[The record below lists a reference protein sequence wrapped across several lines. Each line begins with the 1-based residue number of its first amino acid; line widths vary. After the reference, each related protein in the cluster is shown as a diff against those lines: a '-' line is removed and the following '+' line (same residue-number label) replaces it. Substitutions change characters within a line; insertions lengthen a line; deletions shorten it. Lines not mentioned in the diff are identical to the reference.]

1 MAKNNN
7 FLLVFYILLGLGV
20 IFGLYTI
27 DSSLEKPS
35 GPLNLAPVP
44 VSNTTITEVV
54 DIETEFFFTI
64 LSDVE
69 NYPRVLPNNILSVNM
84 IEETNSSLIYEIT
97 LMEKGVKTTLLIEQ
111 ESFPYEKQILT
122 VIEGDAKNT
131 TITQKFQNQGNST
144 KLITEIEI
152 ELSGVLTPFGFIP
165 QLNFNNAMATI
176 LSNFIEYSTEKTQN
190 EKIVDDIY
198 RDILKRS
205 ADKEGLFYFTSLLEQ
220 NKITPD
226 EIRIAL
232 YDSDEYTSRFLSS
245 DLKTIEELSD
255 EVKNSIDKFYELILR
270 RSADSVGMQHFG
282 SLLESKKFTEFD
294 IINEL
299 LNSSEYN
306 SLPDDPRRS
315 DLLYKDS
322 TSKVVTLYYQ
332 YSGLIEEEYQ
342 KELTKSLE
350 IQLDANRIKYDAYL
364 DLNSQPIHNKL
375 IYALVI
381 LLDSKT
387 ITIDQVEEILSN
399 KFKD

>member
-198 RDILKRS
+198 RDILKRPV
-205 ADKEGLFYFTSLLEQ
+205 DLEGMLYFTTLLEKNQ
-220 NKITPD
+220 ITPD
-226 EIRIAL
+226 EIKIAL
-232 YDSDEYTSRFLSS
+232 YNSDEYASTFLSS
-245 DLKTIEELSD
+245 DLKNLEELSD
-255 EVKNSIDKFYELILR
+255 EVKNSIDELYEITLR
-270 RSADSVGMQHFG
+270 RSADVDGMQYFG
-282 SLLESKKFTEFD
+282 SLLESKKFTKFD
-294 IINEL
+294 ILKEL
-299 LNSSEYN
+299 LNSSEFN
-306 SLPDDPRRS
+306 SLSGESRRS

-322 TSKVVTLYYQ
+322 NSKVVALYYE

-350 IQLDANRIKYDAYL
+350 IQLADRRINNDVYL
-364 DLNSQPIHNKL
+364 DLNSKPIHNKL

-399 KFKD
+399 KFND